1 MPGTQDK
8 IAENGC
14 NVFCVYLIFIFEGF
28 PVMDSILKEKKI
40 GWSHHR
46 NLFLVRYQSE
56 NRIKRPYG

>member
-28 PVMDSILKEKKI
+28 PVMDSILKEKKNWLEPSQEFI
-40 GWSHHR
+40 SG
-46 NLFLVRYQSE
+46 
-56 NRIKRPYG
+56 